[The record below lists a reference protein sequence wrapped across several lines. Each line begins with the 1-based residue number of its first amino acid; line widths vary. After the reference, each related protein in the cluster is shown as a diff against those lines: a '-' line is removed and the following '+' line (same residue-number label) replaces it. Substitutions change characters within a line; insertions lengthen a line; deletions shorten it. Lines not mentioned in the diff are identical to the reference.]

1 MNSKF
6 PELIHQF
13 LCFLF
18 CFGELQAVCQFWLH
32 QCPTG
37 LEDDANG
44 PVPGPATKPFSN
56 QGVRN
61 PRGAWPPWQR
71 TMERPDARRLE
82 VGTSAAAPCGALL
95 PAGIPIPYR
104 SSYHPK
110 AGASDFSETIPSHP
124 ISSQEPHPR
133 NQHTR
138 ARAPDGPTGKQAE
151 NFGRGQ
157 FPFLFPNHHPR
168 FRHCIPSSPSQSPAA
183 PAPAAFPIPPPTT
196 TPTATM
202 HAAGVAIIVILLLVL
217 AAATGWIVFTRMRA
231 QRLGVRPL
239 PSPTPTQLTPPP
251 SSPRPLSP
259 PTSPSSPRP
268 RPPTAR
274 PPPPPA
280 ASSGGSTTACAP
292 SRTGTTGRPRAH
304 TRGRIRPTRAVSIP
318 MMRGIRGLVGIR
330 MAVRVEAG
338 GRIRAGRGII

>member
-1 MNSKF
+1 MTQAALFQALQRNRF
-6 PELIHQF
+6 P
-13 LCFLF
+13 
-18 CFGELQAVCQFWLH
+18 
-32 QCPTG
+32 TR
-37 LEDDANG
+37 
-44 PVPGPATKPFSN
+44 
-56 QGVRN
+56 GVRN

-183 PAPAAFPIPPPTT
+183 PAPAPAAFPIPPPTT
-196 TPTATM
+196 APTATM

-239 PSPTPTQLTPPP
+239 PSPPPTQLTPPP

-304 TRGRIRPTRAVSIP
+304 TRGRIRPTRAVSTP